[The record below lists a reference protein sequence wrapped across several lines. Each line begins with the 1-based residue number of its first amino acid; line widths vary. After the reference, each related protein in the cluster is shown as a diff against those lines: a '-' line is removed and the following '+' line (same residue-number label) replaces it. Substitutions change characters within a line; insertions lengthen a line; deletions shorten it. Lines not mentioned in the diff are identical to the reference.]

1 MFYLY
6 QKDNSM
12 PVHSF
17 ETGGDYIFDVGWSP
31 VNPAVFA
38 SVDGAGRLDLWNLN
52 RNIEMPSASYQVD
65 SGSKGMGARTALN
78 KLKWSR
84 KGTEIA
90 VGDDQGRISLFEVGE
105 SFVRSN
111 DEDLDQLV
119 SVVTSM
125 RQMASESNEFSQSK
139 KSDQIKSLIE
149 SLR

>member
-1 MFYLY
+1 
-6 QKDNSM
+6 M

-17 ETGGDYIFDVGWSP
+17 ETGGDYIFDVSWSP
-31 VNPAVFA
+31 VHPAVFA

-52 RNIEMPSASYQVD
+52 RNIETPSVSCHVD
-65 SGSKGMGARTALN
+65 SAGKSHGARTALN

-105 SFVRSN
+105 SFVHSSD
-111 DEDLDQLV
+111 DELDAFS
-119 SVVTSM
+119 SVVNSM
-125 RQMASESNEFSQSK
+125 RQMAGESSEFSQSK
-139 KSDQIKSLIE
+139 KSDNIRSLIE